1 MGARFVQGMAEGA
14 VHPAFYA
21 MAARWLPEGE
31 RASLVSLAMLG
42 GWRGQRTQV
51 ASSLDYRVTILD
63 GYNLLLTRIWNV
75 PSTCLGSR

>member
-1 MGARFVQGMAEGA
+1 MIHSSSGMVMGARFVQGMAEGA

-42 GWRGQRTQV
+42 GFGGTRV
-51 ASSLDYRVTILD
+51 ASSIT
-63 GYNLLLTRIWNV
+63 
-75 PSTCLGSR
+75 

>member
-1 MGARFVQGMAEGA
+1 MGARFVQGLAEGA

-42 GWRGQRTQV
+42 GLGPKW
-51 ASSLDYRVTILD
+51 LPHLTI
-63 GYNLLLTRIWNV
+63 G
-75 PSTCLGSR
+75 